1 MSLRTRKEHDMA
13 ENEEKIVL
21 TLGEEAVAE
30 ETVTEESIEKE
41 KEHASVPVSD
51 VVGYA
56 QLDDS
61 SLTEEEKKMV
71 DEFSKQID
79 IMETNTVLQ
88 YGATAQSKVAD
99 FSDTAL
105 KNVRTKDIDTVGDT
119 LLELV
124 SELRNFD
131 VDEKNDGFF
140 AKIFKKSS
148 NTINDVKAKYD
159 SANSNVD
166 KIVKILENHQITL
179 MKDISLL
186 DQLYEK
192 NLVNFK
198 ELTMYILAGYKRLE
212 EIKKNDL
219 PAALKKAEESGLPED
234 AQAANDLSE
243 AITRFEKKL
252 HDLELTRMVSIQMAP
267 QIRLVQNNDTLMTEK
282 IQSTLV
288 NTIPLWKSQML
299 IALGIAHSKE
309 AVKAQNEVSEM
320 TNKMLKQN
328 AENLKM
334 ATIET
339 AKESERGIVDIETL
353 RHTNEALIS
362 TLDEVMQIQTE
373 GKAKRVAAEQEL
385 AAIEEQLKVKLLQA
399 ARTEANLHQAD
410 EPAPEPDTG
419 NLEFN

>member
-1 MSLRTRKEHDMA
+1 MSEKED
-13 ENEEKIVL
+13 KIVL
-21 TLGEEAVAE
+21 TLGEEKVE
-30 ETVTEESIEKE
+30 EEVVEEVEVEKDLASI
-41 KEHASVPVSD
+41 PVSD

-56 QLDDS
+56 KLDES
-61 SLTEEEKKMV
+61 GLSEEEKKMV
-71 DEFSKQID
+71 NEFSKQID
-79 IMETNTVLQ
+79 IMETNSILQ

-105 KNVRTKDIDTVGDT
+105 KNVRTKDIDDIGDT
-119 LLELV
+119 LLDLV
-124 SELRNFD
+124 SELRSFD
-131 VDEKNDGFF
+131 VDEKNDSFF
-140 AKIFKKSS
+140 AKLFKKSANS
-148 NTINDVKAKYD
+148 INDVKAKYD

-179 MKDISLL
+179 MKDINLL

-192 NLVNFK
+192 NLINFK

-212 EIKKNDL
+212 EVKEKDL
-219 PAALKKAEESGLPED
+219 KEALAKAEETGLPED

-243 AITRFEKKL
+243 AINRFEKKL

-320 TNKMLKQN
+320 TNKMLKEN

-339 AKESERGIVDIETL
+339 AKEAERGIVDIETL
-353 RHTNEALIS
+353 TETNKKLIE
-362 TLDEVMQIQTE
+362 TLEEVKRIQTE
-373 GKAKRVAAEQEL
+373 GREKRAAAQQEL
-385 AAIEEQLKVKLLQA
+385 RRIESELQKELTDVI
-399 ARTEANLHQAD
+399 R
-410 EPAPEPDTG
+410 
-419 NLEFN
+419 

>member
-1 MSLRTRKEHDMA
+1 MA
-13 ENEEKIVL
+13 ENEDKIVL
-21 TLGEEAVAE
+21 TLGEEKVE
-30 ETVTEESIEKE
+30 EEVVTEENKE
-41 KEHASVPVSD
+41 TVHEHANVPVSD

-56 QLDDS
+56 KLDDS
-61 SLTEEEKKMV
+61 SLTEDEKKMV
-71 DEFSKQID
+71 DDFAKQID

-119 LLELV
+119 LLDLV
-124 SELRNFD
+124 SQLRNFE
-131 VDEKNDGFF
+131 VDDKNDNFF
-140 AKIFKKSS
+140 TKIFKKSS
-148 NTINDVKAKYD
+148 NSINDVKAKYD

-192 NLVNFK
+192 NLLNFK
-198 ELTMYILAGYKRLE
+198 ELTMYILAGYKRLD

-243 AITRFEKKL
+243 AINRFEKKL

-267 QIRLVQNNDTLMTEK
+267 QIRLVQNNDTLMTDK
-282 IQSTLV
+282 IHSTLV

-320 TNKMLKQN
+320 TNKMLKEN
-328 AENLKM
+328 AEALKM

-353 RHTNEALIS
+353 TETNKKLIE
-362 TLDEVMQIQTE
+362 TLEEVKRIQTE
-373 GKAKRVAAEQEL
+373 GREKRL
-385 AAIEEQLKVKLLQA
+385 AAQNELRRIEAQLQHELTDVIQK
-399 ARTEANLHQAD
+399 EA
-410 EPAPEPDTG
+410 
-419 NLEFN
+419 

>member
-1 MSLRTRKEHDMA
+1 MA

-21 TLGEEAVAE
+21 TLGEEKVE
-30 ETVTEESIEKE
+30 EEVLNEEEAKEEIEKE
-41 KEHASVPVSD
+41 KEHATVPVSD

-56 QLDDS
+56 KLDDS

-119 LLELV
+119 LLDLV

-131 VDEKNDGFF
+131 VDEKNDSFF

-148 NTINDVKAKYD
+148 NSINDVKAKYD
-159 SANSNVD
+159 SANANVD

-186 DQLYEK
+186 DQLYDK

-212 EIKKNDL
+212 EIKKTDL
-219 PAALKKAEESGLPED
+219 PAALKKAEESGLPAD

-320 TNKMLKQN
+320 TNKMLKEN

-339 AKESERGIVDIETL
+339 AKQSERGQGFL
-353 RHTNEALIS
+353 PL
-362 TLDEVMQIQTE
+362 
-373 GKAKRVAAEQEL
+373 
-385 AAIEEQLKVKLLQA
+385 
-399 ARTEANLHQAD
+399 
-410 EPAPEPDTG
+410 
-419 NLEFN
+419 

>member
-1 MSLRTRKEHDMA
+1 MA

-21 TLGEEAVAE
+21 TLGQEAVAE
-30 ETVTEESIEKE
+30 EETEAEVVEEEKA
-41 KEHASVPVSD
+41 HASVPVSD
-51 VVGYA
+51 IVSHA
-56 QLDDS
+56 KLDDS
-61 SLTEEEKKMV
+61 GLSEEEKKMV
-71 DEFSKQID
+71 SDFSKQID
-79 IMETNTVLQ
+79 IMETNSILQ
-88 YGATAQSKVAD
+88 YGATAQTKVAD
-99 FSDTAL
+99 FSETAL
-105 KNVRTKDIDTVGDT
+105 KNVRTKDIDTIGDT
-119 LLELV
+119 LLDLV

-131 VDEKNDGFF
+131 VDEKDGFF
-140 AKIFKKSS
+140 TKLFKKGS
-148 NTINDVKAKYD
+148 NSINDVKAKYD
-159 SANSNVD
+159 NANVNVD

-179 MKDISLL
+179 MKDINLL

-198 ELTMYILAGYKRLE
+198 ELTMYILAGYQRLE
-212 EIKKNDL
+212 EIKNNEL

-252 HDLELTRMVSIQMAP
+252 HDLELTRTVSIQMAP

-353 RHTNEALIS
+353 TETNKKLIE
-362 TLDEVMQIQTE
+362 TLEEVKRIQIE
-373 GKAKRVAAEQEL
+373 GREKRVAAQQEL
-385 AAIEEQLKVKLLQA
+385 RRIEAELQKEL
-399 ARTEANLHQAD
+399 TDVVNK
-410 EPAPEPDTG
+410 
-419 NLEFN
+419 

>member
-1 MSLRTRKEHDMA
+1 MA
-13 ENEEKIVL
+13 EENKIVL
-21 TLGEEAVAE
+21 TLGDEQVQEE
-30 ETVTEESIEKE
+30 EKE
-41 KEHASVPVSD
+41 EEVKDLASVPVSD

-56 QLDDS
+56 KLDDS
-61 SLTEEEKKMV
+61 GLSEEEKKMV
-71 DEFSKQID
+71 EEFSKKID
-79 IMETNTVLQ
+79 ITETNSILQ
-88 YGATAQSKVAD
+88 YGATAQNKVAD

-105 KNVRTKDIDTVGDT
+105 KNVKTKDIDTVGDT

-124 SELRNFD
+124 AELRNFD
-131 VDEKNDGFF
+131 VDEKDGFF
-140 AKIFKKSS
+140 QKLFKK
-148 NTINDVKAKYD
+148 NANKIDGLKAKYD
-159 SANSNVD
+159 SANANVD

-212 EIKKNDL
+212 EIKKTDL
-219 PAALKKAEESGLPED
+219 KAALDKAAETGLPED

-243 AITRFEKKL
+243 AINRFEKKL

-299 IALGIAHSKE
+299 IAMGIAHSKE

-320 TNKMLKQN
+320 TNKMLKEN

-353 RHTNEALIS
+353 TETNKKLIE
-362 TLDEVMQIQTE
+362 TLEEVKRIQLE
-373 GKAKRVAAEQEL
+373 GREKRAAAQQEL
-385 AAIEEQLKVKLLQA
+385 RRIETELQKEL
-399 ARTEANLHQAD
+399 TDVINK
-410 EPAPEPDTG
+410 
-419 NLEFN
+419 

>member
-1 MSLRTRKEHDMA
+1 M

-21 TLGEEAVAE
+21 SLAQEAVE
-30 ETVTEESIEKE
+30 EVVEEENLEKE
-41 KEHASVPVSD
+41 LASVPVSD
-51 VVGYA
+51 IVGFA
-56 QLDDS
+56 KLDDLGLS
-61 SLTEEEKKMV
+61 EEEKKV
-71 DEFSKQID
+71 VSDFSKQID
-79 IMETNTVLQ
+79 IMETNSILQ
-88 YGATAQSKVAD
+88 YGATAQNKVAD
-99 FSDTAL
+99 FSDNAL
-105 KNVRTKDIDTVGDT
+105 KNVRTKDIDDIGDT
-119 LLELV
+119 LVELV
-124 SELRNFD
+124 KELKGFEI
-131 VDEKNDGFF
+131 DEKDGLFT
-140 AKIFKKSS
+140 KLFKK
-148 NTINDVKAKYD
+148 NQNKIEAVKAKYD
-159 SANSNVD
+159 NANTNVD

-212 EIKKNDL
+212 EIKEKDL
-219 PAALKKAEESGLPED
+219 KEALKKAEETSLPED

-243 AITRFEKKL
+243 AINRFEKKL

-320 TNKMLKQN
+320 TNKMLKEN

-353 RHTNEALIS
+353 TETNKKLIE
-362 TLDEVMQIQTE
+362 TLEEVKRIQIE
-373 GKAKRVAAEQEL
+373 GREKRAAAQQEL
-385 AAIEEQLKVKLLQA
+385 RRIETELQKEL
-399 ARTEANLHQAD
+399 TDVIN
-410 EPAPEPDTG
+410 
-419 NLEFN
+419 

>member
-1 MSLRTRKEHDMA
+1 MT

-21 TLGEEAVAE
+21 TLGEEEVKEEVQEEEEKDLATLPVA
-30 ETVTEESIEKE
+30 
-41 KEHASVPVSD
+41 D
-51 VVGYA
+51 VVGYSK
-56 QLDDS
+56 LDDS
-61 SLTEEEKKMV
+61 GLSAEEKQMV
-71 DEFSKQID
+71 EEFSKKID
-79 IMETNTVLQ
+79 ITETNSILQ
-88 YGATAQSKVAD
+88 YGATAQNKVAD
-99 FSDTAL
+99 FSETAL
-105 KNVRTKDIDTVGDT
+105 KNVKTKDIDEIGDT
-119 LLELV
+119 LLDLV
-124 SELRNFD
+124 SQLKNFEI
-131 VDEKNDGFF
+131 DEKNDNFF
-140 AKIFKKSS
+140 VKLFKKGS
-148 NTINDVKAKYD
+148 NQISDVKAKYD
-159 SANSNVD
+159 SASTNVD

-212 EIKKNDL
+212 DIKANDL
-219 PAALKKAEESGLPED
+219 QAALKKAEESGLPED

-243 AITRFEKKL
+243 AINRFEKKL

-282 IQSTLV
+282 IQSTIV

-299 IALGIAHSKE
+299 IAMGIAHSKE

-353 RHTNEALIS
+353 TETNKKLIE
-362 TLDEVMQIQTE
+362 TLEEVKRIQME
-373 GKAKRVAAEQEL
+373 GREKRAQAQQEL
-385 AAIEEQLKVKLLQA
+385 RRIEAELQKELTDVVN
-399 ARTEANLHQAD
+399 R
-410 EPAPEPDTG
+410 
-419 NLEFN
+419 

>member
-1 MSLRTRKEHDMA
+1 MA
-13 ENEEKIVL
+13 EEQKIVL
-21 TLGEEAVAE
+21 TLGDEQTEVKEE
-30 ETVTEESIEKE
+30 EKE
-41 KEHASVPVSD
+41 EEVKELASVPVSD

-56 QLDDS
+56 KLDDS
-61 SLTEEEKKMV
+61 GLSEEEKKMV
-71 DEFSKQID
+71 EEFSKKID
-79 IMETNTVLQ
+79 ITETNSILQ
-88 YGATAQSKVAD
+88 YGATAQNKVAD

-105 KNVRTKDIDTVGDT
+105 KNVKTKDIDTVGDT

-124 SELRNFD
+124 GELRSFD
-131 VDEKNDGFF
+131 VDEKDGFF
-140 AKIFKKSS
+140 QKLFKK
-148 NTINDVKAKYD
+148 NANKIDGLKAKYD
-159 SANSNVD
+159 SANANVD

-192 NLVNFK
+192 NLINFK

-212 EIKKNDL
+212 EIKKTDL
-219 PAALKKAEESGLPED
+219 KAALDKAAETGLPED

-243 AITRFEKKL
+243 AINRFEKKL

-299 IALGIAHSKE
+299 IAMGIAHSKE

-320 TNKMLKQN
+320 TNKMLKEN

-353 RHTNEALIS
+353 TETNKKLIE
-362 TLDEVMQIQTE
+362 TLEEVKRIQVE
-373 GKAKRVAAEQEL
+373 GREKRAAAQQEL
-385 AAIEEQLKVKLLQA
+385 RRIETELQKEL
-399 ARTEANLHQAD
+399 TDVINK
-410 EPAPEPDTG
+410 
-419 NLEFN
+419 

>member
-1 MSLRTRKEHDMA
+1 MA
-13 ENEEKIVL
+13 EEEKIVL
-21 TLGEEAVAE
+21 TLGDEQEEVKE
-30 ETVTEESIEKE
+30 EEKE
-41 KEHASVPVSD
+41 EVKDLASVPVSD

-56 QLDDS
+56 KLDDS
-61 SLTEEEKKMV
+61 GLSEEEKKMV
-71 DEFSKQID
+71 EEFSKKID
-79 IMETNTVLQ
+79 ITETNSILQ

-105 KNVRTKDIDTVGDT
+105 KNVKTKDIDTVGDT

-124 SELRNFD
+124 AELRNFD
-131 VDEKNDGFF
+131 VDEKDGFF
-140 AKIFKKSS
+140 QKLFKK
-148 NTINDVKAKYD
+148 NANKIDGLKAKYD
-159 SANSNVD
+159 SANANVD

-212 EIKKNDL
+212 EIKATDL
-219 PAALKKAEESGLPED
+219 KEALAKAEETGLPED

-243 AITRFEKKL
+243 AINRFEKKL

-299 IALGIAHSKE
+299 IAMGIAHSKE

-320 TNKMLKQN
+320 TNKMLKEN

-353 RHTNEALIS
+353 TETNKKLIE
-362 TLDEVMQIQTE
+362 TLEEVKRIQVE
-373 GKAKRVAAEQEL
+373 GREKRAAAQQEL
-385 AAIEEQLKVKLLQA
+385 RRIETELQKEL
-399 ARTEANLHQAD
+399 TDVVNK
-410 EPAPEPDTG
+410 
-419 NLEFN
+419 